1 MMPAIVR
8 PTERA
13 AHWGLL
19 LAAAIMIPFGLAT
32 ALRTPPIPP
41 NTPPALDRF
50 LTDIARA
57 TPAHARLLVAGSLT
71 SLVFYRGT
79 VRLYPR
85 PVVGYLVRDY
95 TTVSDWVGVP
105 ATWAQARQYARHTHA
120 RYVALWGT
128 AIAPPPTSVLM
139 RRDSGVLAA
148 VSR

>member
-1 MMPAIVR
+1 MLRAVVH

-13 AHWGLL
+13 AHRGLL

-50 LTDIARA
+50 LTDVART
-57 TPAHARLLVAGSLT
+57 TPHARVLVARSLT
-71 SLVFYRGT
+71 SLVFYRAT

-85 PVVGYLVRDY
+85 PIVGYLVRDY
-95 TTVSDWVGVP
+95 TTVSEWVGVP
-105 ATWAQARQYARHTHA
+105 ATWAQAWHYARHTHA

-139 RRDSGVLAA
+139 RRDSGVLAE